1 MAQPVASPAAPVD
14 RRWLILVVVAVAQL
28 MVVLDSTVVNIAL
41 PSAQRSL
48 GFPNGD
54 RQWVVT
60 AYALAFGSLLLVG
73 GRLGDMYS
81 RKWVFIT
88 GLVGFS
94 VASAIGGAAVSFEML
109 VAARALQGAFGA
121 ILAPSALGTLVST
134 FQDPRERGRAFGV
147 FGSVAAGGGGVGLI
161 LGGVLT
167 QYLSWRFTLFV
178 NLIFAAIAVAGALAY
193 MRSSRPASPPRMDWP
208 GAVLAGAGL
217 FLIVFGFSHAETAGW
232 TAALTLG
239 SLVLGVLLLAAFAFA
254 EQRSSH
260 PLLPL
265 RVLLDRTRGGSYVAV
280 GLSGIAIFGVFLFL
294 TYYLQEVKGYSPVTS
309 GLSFLPMIGC
319 ILLSSNVSSIVTL
332 PRVGPRV
339 LITTGML
346 CGAAAMVYLTQLTVT
361 SSYLGGILPALIIMG
376 LGFGMIFAPAINTAT
391 AGVQRQDSG
400 VASALVNTM
409 QQVGGSIGTSALSTI
424 ALTATAS
431 YLAAHHAGPLA
442 APTAATHGYTTAF
455 AVSAGVFG
463 LGVILAITLL
473 PSKRRL
479 TELRA
484 AAAVAQAAPP
494 AAAPAPSG
502 APALPGTPAPSG
514 TPAAPAVPGTSH
526 SAAAADLSPQLEAHA
541 VNAIPVALLC
551 CSPVINAPVLNPA
564 APPAATRLR

>member
-1 MAQPVASPAAPVD
+1 MSSATQGRPAASAD
-14 RRWLILVVVAVAQL
+14 RRWLVLVVVAVAQL

-48 GFPNGD
+48 GFPNAD

-81 RKWVFIT
+81 RKWIFIT
-88 GLVGFS
+88 GLIGFAVS
-94 VASAIGGAAVSFEML
+94 SAIGGAAVSFEML

-161 LGGVLT
+161 VGGLLT
-167 QYLSWRFTLFV
+167 QYLSWRWTLYV
-178 NLIFAAIAVAGALAY
+178 NLVFAAIAVAGALAY
-193 MRSSRPASPPRMDWP
+193 MHSSRPANPPRMDWP
-208 GAVLAGAGL
+208 GAVLACAGL

-232 TAALTLG
+232 TAGLTIG
-239 SLVLGVLLLAAFAFA
+239 SLVLGLLLLAAFVVA
-254 EQRSSH
+254 ERWSSH

-265 RVLLDRTRGGSYVAV
+265 RVILDRTRGGSYVAV
-280 GLSGIAIFGVFLFL
+280 GLSGIAVFGIFLFL

-309 GLSFLPMIGC
+309 GLAFLPMIGC

-332 PRVGPRV
+332 PRLGPRV

-346 CGAAAMVYLTQLTVT
+346 LGAGGMSYLTRLTVT
-361 SSYLGGILPALIIMG
+361 SSYAADVLPALLILG

-391 AGVQRQDSG
+391 AGVARQDSG

-409 QQVGGSIGTSALSTI
+409 QQVGGSIGTAALSTI
-424 ALTATAS
+424 ALTATTS
-431 YLAAHHAGPLA
+431 YLVAHHTGPQ
-442 APTAATHGYTTAF
+442 APAVAATHGYTVAF
-455 AVSAGVFG
+455 TVSAGVFG
-463 LGVILAITLL
+463 LGVILAIVLL
-473 PSKRRL
+473 PSRQRL
-479 TELRA
+479 AELRA
-484 AAAVAQAAPP
+484 PAATAAEAAPA
-494 AAAPAPSG
+494 AAAPAPAAAAAAS
-502 APALPGTPAPSG
+502 
-514 TPAAPAVPGTSH
+514 PAAHPA
-526 SAAAADLSPQLEAHA
+526 AAAADLGPWLEAHA
-541 VNAIPVALLC
+541 IHAIPVGLVS
-551 CSPVINAPVLNPA
+551 CSPVINPA
-564 APPAATRLR
+564 WRPTARRAR

>member
-1 MAQPVASPAAPVD
+1 MSSAVQDQPAPVD
-14 RRWLILVVVAVAQL
+14 RRWLVLVVVAIAQL

-73 GRLGDMYS
+73 GRLGDMFS
-81 RKWVFIT
+81 RKRVFIA
-88 GLVGFS
+88 GLAGFAVS
-94 VASAIGGAAVSFEML
+94 SAIGGAAVSFEML
-109 VAARALQGAFGA
+109 VAARTLQGAFGA

-134 FQDPRERGRAFGV
+134 FTDPRERGRAFGV

-167 QYLSWRFTLFV
+167 QYLSWRWTLYI
-178 NLIFAAIAVAGALAY
+178 NLVFAVIAVAGALAF
-193 MRSSRPASPPRMDWP
+193 MRGSRQAIRPRMDYP

-232 TAALTLG
+232 TATLTIG
-239 SLVLGVLLLAAFAFA
+239 SLVLGVVLLAAFVLA
-254 EQRSSH
+254 ERRSSH

-265 RVLLDRTRGGSYVAV
+265 HVVLDRTRGGSYVAV

-309 GLSFLPMIGC
+309 GLAFLPMIGC

-332 PRVGPRV
+332 PRLGPRV

-346 CGAAAMVYLTQLTVT
+346 FGVAAMTYLAQLTVT
-361 SSYLGGILPALIIMG
+361 SSYAVGVLPALLIMG

-409 QQVGGSIGTSALSTI
+409 QQVGGSIGISALSTI
-424 ALTATAS
+424 ALTTTAS
-431 YLAAHHAGPLA
+431 YLAAHHTGPLA
-442 APTAATHGYTTAF
+442 PAIAATHGYTTAF
-455 AVSAGVFG
+455 SVSAAIFG
-463 LGVILAITLL
+463 LGVILAIVLL
-473 PSKRRL
+473 PSKQRL
-479 TELRA
+479 AQLRA
-484 AAAVAQAAPP
+484 AAEAAPRAAAPAPAGTP
-494 AAAPAPSG
+494 AAAPAPAAAVHAAAAG
-502 APALPGTPAPSG
+502 A
-514 TPAAPAVPGTSH
+514 AAPAAGLGP
-526 SAAAADLSPQLEAHA
+526 PLEMHA
-541 VNAIPVALLC
+541 MHAIPVALMC
-551 CSPVINAPVLNPA
+551 CSPVIKPA
-564 APPAATRLR
+564 SLPGGRPAG